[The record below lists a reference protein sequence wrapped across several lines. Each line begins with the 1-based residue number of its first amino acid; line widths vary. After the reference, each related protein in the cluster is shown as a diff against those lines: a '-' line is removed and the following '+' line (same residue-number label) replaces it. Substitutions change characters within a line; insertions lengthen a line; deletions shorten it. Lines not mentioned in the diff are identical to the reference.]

1 MGSILPL
8 PVELSAFL
16 LRPPPQ
22 ALLVRGPPG
31 TGKTTF
37 ALALLQ
43 SFRGKRVYVSGR
55 LGRTELA
62 KDFPWLVGPT
72 FGVSVVDASQSSDRL
87 EVTLRAFADAHEARA
102 EPVEPDAALALG
114 RPPQAVEAWSRAS
127 PQLPTMIVLD
137 SWDSIVEQQA
147 DRHRAVGTPPPS
159 RAELERAALTQ
170 MHSGPVFVV
179 LVVEDRNAGQL
190 EYLVNG
196 VVSLE
201 RQSSRDRLERWLVL
215 DKLRGVRIASPTY
228 PFTLEGGRFQCASRL
243 DSRKEARL
251 GRADPDPDP
260 TPGTLWPGSS
270 DYATHFGRPHLG
282 RLTLIETD
290 HEVPDYAVRLLMS
303 SFLTSVLTSRGKTF
317 HVLPPRS
324 YPNDIWKM
332 CSSILT
338 REEFLRQVRIEGT
351 GAMGLDEEIAG
362 AIVSFPENLPGA
374 TEPRTPEALR
384 FLQENPESASPNL
397 TVLWSSGL
405 RALNA
410 QTPGAYTPEN
420 LPGIVQTYLHRAKIH
435 TLFVGMVDDP
445 LTASLAP
452 VAETRVRMTAR
463 SGRVF
468 LWGGDPPS
476 PYMVLAEG
484 DDLSPY
490 RLLVVV

>member
-1 MGSILPL
+1 
-8 PVELSAFL
+8 
-16 LRPPPQ
+16 
-22 ALLVRGPPG
+22 
-31 TGKTTF
+31 
-37 ALALLQ
+37 
-43 SFRGKRVYVSGR
+43 
-55 LGRTELA
+55 
-62 KDFPWLVGPT
+62 
-72 FGVSVVDASQSSDRL
+72 
-87 EVTLRAFADAHEARA
+87 
-102 EPVEPDAALALG
+102 
-114 RPPQAVEAWSRAS
+114 
-127 PQLPTMIVLD
+127 
-137 SWDSIVEQQA
+137 
-147 DRHRAVGTPPPS
+147 
-159 RAELERAALTQ
+159 
-170 MHSGPVFVV
+170 
-179 LVVEDRNAGQL
+179 
-190 EYLVNG
+190 
-196 VVSLE
+196 
-201 RQSSRDRLERWLVL
+201 
-215 DKLRGVRIASPTY
+215 
-228 PFTLEGGRFQCASRL
+228 
-243 DSRKEARL
+243 
-251 GRADPDPDP
+251 
-260 TPGTLWPGSS
+260 
-270 DYATHFGRPHLG
+270 
-282 RLTLIETD
+282 
-290 HEVPDYAVRLLMS
+290 MS